1 MGGFCTPTYTK
12 LPEFKETV
20 EGTEIPSW
28 VAAAGRTLFER
39 SAQLAEGDY
48 PLYAGART
56 QTYTDGSKL
65 TDAERQGMGILT
77 SGAEKLYALHEPCVR
92 HSWNA
97 WWLWPCTLMGAYGA
111 SRADEGNLWSA
122 MSLGNYQG
130 ATREELLG
138 NYGQP
143 ARNF

>member
-12 LPEFKETV
+12 LPDFKETV

-77 SGAEKLYALHEPCVR
+77 SGAENYMPYMNKCVR

-97 WWLWPCTLMGAYGA
+97 W
-111 SRADEGNLWSA
+111 SRL
-122 MSLGNYQG
+122 
-130 ATREELLG
+130 
-138 NYGQP
+138 
-143 ARNF
+143 

>member
-48 PLYAGART
+48 PLYTGART
-56 QTYTDGSKL
+56 QTYTGGSTL

-77 SGAEKLYALHEPCVR
+77 SGAENYMPYMNKCFR

-97 WWLWPCTLMGAYGA
+97 W
-111 SRADEGNLWSA
+111 SRL
-122 MSLGNYQG
+122 
-130 ATREELLG
+130 
-138 NYGQP
+138 
-143 ARNF
+143 

>member
-1 MGGFCTPTYTK
+1 MGGFCTPTYTP
-12 LPEFKETV
+12 LPEFEETV

-56 QTYTDGSKL
+56 QTYTDGSTL

-77 SGAEKLYALHEPCVR
+77 SGAENYMPYMNQCVK

-97 WWLWPCTLMGAYGA
+97 W
-111 SRADEGNLWSA
+111 SRL
-122 MSLGNYQG
+122 
-130 ATREELLG
+130 
-138 NYGQP
+138 
-143 ARNF
+143 